1 MIKTILNNYN
11 RLVEDTFNSYLPD
24 INSNYKNLTDA
35 MRYSFLLGGKR
46 IRPALLMEF
55 YKLCGGKDLNAVN
68 FAVALEMIHT
78 YSLIHDDL
86 PCMDNDDMRRG
97 KPSNHKVFGEDIAL
111 LAGDGLLTHAFY
123 VASDTKNINGERVLN
138 ALKEL
143 SLLSGYKGMA
153 GGQVIDLESEG
164 KKVDIEVINQLNL
177 LKTAGLL
184 RAAAKIGVILAGG
197 NDELIKAAD
206 DFGINLGLCFQ
217 IVDDILDFT
226 SDTATLGKPTG
237 SDLKN
242 DKSTYLSLYGMDKCK
257 EMVNDLTKKA
267 IDCLDKFDGEKTFL
281 KELTLYLAERKS

>member
-1 MIKTILNNYN
+1 MIKTILNSYCNA
-11 RLVEDTFNSYLPD
+11 VEETFNKYLPD
-24 INSNYKNLTDA
+24 VNSNYKNLTDA

-46 IRPALLMEF
+46 IRPAMLLEF
-55 YKLCGGKDLNAVN
+55 YKITGKSDLNAIN

-86 PCMDNDDMRRG
+86 PCMDDDDIRRG

-123 VASDTKNINGERVLN
+123 VASDTKDLPAQYVIS

-143 SLLSGYKGMA
+143 AILSGYKGMA

-164 KKVDIEVINQLNL
+164 KKVDANIINELNL

-197 NDELIKAAD
+197 SEEQIKAAD
-206 DFGINLGLCFQ
+206 DYGVNVGICFQ

-237 SDLKN
+237 SDVKN

-257 EMVNDLTKKA
+257 EMVKELTSNA
-267 IDCLDKFDGEKTFL
+267 LSALDKFDGDTGFL
-281 KELTLYLAERKS
+281 KELTLFLAERKS

>member
-1 MIKTILNNYN
+1 M
-11 RLVEDTFNSYLPD
+11 VEDTFNSYLPD
-24 INSNYKNLTDA
+24 VNSNYKNLTDA

-55 YKLCGGKDLNAVN
+55 YKICGGKDLNAIN

-123 VASDTKNINGERVLN
+123 VASDTKIINNERVLN

-164 KKVDIEVINQLNL
+164 KKVDIEIINELNL

-197 NDELIKAAD
+197 SDELVKAAD
-206 DFGINLGLCFQ
+206 DFGINLGICFQ
-217 IVDDILDFT
+217 IVDDMLDFT
-226 SDTATLGKPTG
+226 SDSVTLGKPTG

-257 EMVNDLTKKA
+257 EMVDHLTEKA
-267 IDCLDKFDGEKTFL
+267 IKSLEKFDGDTAFL

>member
-1 MIKTILNNYN
+1 M
-11 RLVEDTFNSYLPD
+11 VEDTFNSYLPD
-24 INSNYKNLTDA
+24 VNSNYKNLTDA

-55 YKLCGGKDLNAVN
+55 YKICGGKDLNAIN

-123 VASDTKNINGERVLN
+123 VASDTKIINNERVLN

-164 KKVDIEVINQLNL
+164 KKVDIEIINELNL

-197 NDELIKAAD
+197 SDELVKAAD
-206 DFGINLGLCFQ
+206 DFVINLGICFQ
-217 IVDDILDFT
+217 IVDDMLDFT
-226 SDTATLGKPTG
+226 SDSVTLGKPTG

-257 EMVNDLTKKA
+257 EMVDHLTEKA
-267 IDCLDKFDGEKTFL
+267 IKSLDKFDGDTAFL

>member
-1 MIKTILNNYN
+1 M
-11 RLVEDTFNSYLPD
+11 VEDTFNSYLPD
-24 INSNYKNLTDA
+24 VNSNYKNLTDA

-55 YKLCGGKDLNAVN
+55 YKICGGKDLNAIN

-123 VASDTKNINGERVLN
+123 VASDTKIINNERVLN

-164 KKVDIEVINQLNL
+164 KKVDIEIINELNL

-197 NDELIKAAD
+197 SDELVKAAD
-206 DFGINLGLCFQ
+206 DFGINLGICFQ
-217 IVDDILDFT
+217 IVDDMLDFT
-226 SDTATLGKPTG
+226 SDSVTLGKPTG

-257 EMVNDLTKKA
+257 EMVDHLTEKA
-267 IDCLDKFDGEKTFL
+267 IKSLDKFDGDTAFL

>member
-1 MIKTILNNYN
+1 MINTVLNNYN
-11 RLVEDTFNSYLPD
+11 KQIEDTFNKYLPD
-24 INSNYKNLTDA
+24 VNSNYKNLTDA

-46 IRPALLMEF
+46 IRPALLMQF
-55 YKLCGGKDLNAVN
+55 YKICSGTDDKAIN

-86 PCMDNDDMRRG
+86 PCMDDDDMRRG

-123 VASDTKNINGERVLN
+123 VAGDTKDISCERIL
-138 ALKEL
+138 AAIKEL

-164 KKVDIEVINQLNL
+164 KKVDAKLINELNL

-197 NDELIKAAD
+197 SDEQLAAAD
-206 DFGINLGLCFQ
+206 QYGINLGICFQ

-226 SDTATLGKPTG
+226 SDAVTLGKPIG
-237 SDLKN
+237 SDAKN
-242 DKSTYLSLYGMDKCK
+242 HKSTYLSLYGMDKCK
-257 EMVNDLTKKA
+257 EMVNELTQKA
-267 IDCLDKFDGEKTFL
+267 LEALDKFDGDTTFL
-281 KELTLYLAERKS
+281 RELTMYLAQRKS

>member
-11 RLVEDTFNSYLPD
+11 LAVEEVFNQYLPD
-24 INSNYKNLTDA
+24 EASNYKSLTDA

-55 YKLCGGKDLNAVN
+55 YKICGGKDDFAIN

-86 PCMDNDDMRRG
+86 PCMDNDDIRRG

-123 VASDTKNINGERVLN
+123 VAADTKNIPAERVVRSV
-138 ALKEL
+138 KEL
-143 SLLSGYKGMA
+143 SFLSGYRGMA

-164 KKVDIEVINQLNL
+164 KSVGSEVIYELNL

-184 RAAAKIGVILAGG
+184 RAAAKIGVLLAGG
-197 NDELIKAAD
+197 SERQINAAD
-206 DFGINLGLCFQ
+206 DFAVSLGICFQ
-217 IVDDILDFT
+217 IVDDILDAT

-237 SDLKN
+237 SDQKN
-242 DKSTYLSLYGMDKCK
+242 DKSTYLSLYGMEKCK
-257 EMVNDLTKKA
+257 EMVKQLTAKA
-267 IDCLDKFDGEKTFL
+267 LGTLNEFDGDTSFL

>member
-1 MIKTILNNYN
+1 MINTVLNNYN
-11 RLVEDTFNSYLPD
+11 KKIEDTFNNYLPD
-24 INSNYKNLTDA
+24 VNSNYKNLTDA

-46 IRPALLMEF
+46 IRPALLMQF
-55 YKLCGGKDLNAVN
+55 YKICSGTDDNAIN

-86 PCMDNDDMRRG
+86 PCMDDDDMRRG

-123 VASDTKNINGERVLN
+123 VAGDTKNIPCERIL
-138 ALKEL
+138 AAIKEL

-164 KKVDIEVINQLNL
+164 KKVEAELINELNL

-197 NDELIKAAD
+197 SKEQLEAAD
-206 DFGINLGLCFQ
+206 QYGINLGICFQ

-226 SDTATLGKPTG
+226 SDTKTLGKPTG
-237 SDLKN
+237 SDAKN
-242 DKSTYLSLYGMDKCK
+242 NKSTYLSLYGMEKCK
-257 EMVNDLTKKA
+257 EMVNELTQKA
-267 IDCLDKFDGEKTFL
+267 LEALDKFDGDTAFL
-281 KELTLYLAERKS
+281 RELTMYLAQRKS

>member
-1 MIKTILNNYN
+1 MIKTVLNNYN
-11 RLVEDTFNSYLPD
+11 LAVEEIFNQYLPD
-24 INSNYKNLTDA
+24 EASNYKSLTDS

-55 YKLCGGKDLNAVN
+55 YKICGGEDELAIN

-86 PCMDNDDMRRG
+86 PCMDNDDIRRG

-111 LAGDGLLTHAFY
+111 LAGDGLLTHAFC
-123 VASDTKNINGERVLN
+123 VAADTKNIPAERVVRSV
-138 ALKEL
+138 KEL
-143 SLLSGYKGMA
+143 SLLSGYRGMA

-164 KKVDIEVINQLNL
+164 KQVNSDVIYELNL

-197 NDELIKAAD
+197 SDKQIKAAD
-206 DFGINLGLCFQ
+206 DFGVSLGICFQ
-217 IVDDILDFT
+217 IVDDILDAT

-237 SDLKN
+237 SDQKN
-242 DKSTYLSLYGMDKCK
+242 EKSTYLSLYGMEKCK
-257 EMVNDLTKKA
+257 EMVKQLTSKA
-267 IDCLDKFDGEKTFL
+267 LCNLSEFDGDTSFL
-281 KELTLYLAERKS
+281 KELTLFLAERKS

>member
-1 MIKTILNNYN
+1 MIKTVLNDYSKK
-11 RLVEDTFNSYLPD
+11 VEEVFNVYLPD

-55 YKLCGGKDLNAVN
+55 YKITGKTDENAIN

-86 PCMDNDDMRRG
+86 PCMDDDDMRRG

-111 LAGDGLLTHAFY
+111 LAGDGLLTHAFG
-123 VASDTKNINGERVLN
+123 VAADTKGISAENVLN

-143 SLLSGYKGMA
+143 SCLSGYKGMV

-164 KKVDIEVINQLNL
+164 KAVSGEIINELNL

-184 RAAAKIGVILAGG
+184 RAAAKIGVILADG
-197 NDELIKAAD
+197 DDKQIKAAD
-206 DFGINLGLCFQ
+206 EYGINVGICFQ

-257 EMVNDLTKKA
+257 DMVNELTEKA
-267 IDCLDKFDGEKTFL
+267 LLCLDKFDGDTTFL
-281 KELTLYLAERKS
+281 RELTLYLAERKS

>member
-1 MIKTILNNYN
+1 MINTVLNNYN
-11 RLVEDTFNSYLPD
+11 KQIEDTFNKYLPD
-24 INSNYKNLTDA
+24 VNSNYKNLTDA

-46 IRPALLMEF
+46 IRPALLMQF
-55 YKLCGGKDLNAVN
+55 YKICSGIDDKAIN

-86 PCMDNDDMRRG
+86 PCMDDDDMRRG

-123 VASDTKNINGERVLN
+123 VAGDTKDIPCERIL
-138 ALKEL
+138 AAIKEL

-164 KKVDIEVINQLNL
+164 KKVDAKLINELNL

-197 NDELIKAAD
+197 SDEQLAAAD
-206 DFGINLGLCFQ
+206 QYGINLGICFQ

-226 SDTATLGKPTG
+226 SDAVTLGKPIG
-237 SDLKN
+237 SDAKN
-242 DKSTYLSLYGMDKCK
+242 HKSTYFSLYGMDKCK
-257 EMVNDLTKKA
+257 EMVNELTQKA
-267 IDCLDKFDGEKTFL
+267 LEALDKFDGDTTFL
-281 KELTLYLAERKS
+281 RELTMYLAQRKS